1 MGIIN
6 EFRRNRQGHVSA
18 QPPAEGGK
26 TVEQQKILDLSYL
39 IDMMGKVLNNIK
51 TGEGDIDRNR
61 KHSYVWTVDIANVLG
76 RVDTPQW
83 VFMIESMIEWL
94 VDSYTS
100 VQPNGKWELYDFE
113 SRMEQNEIKRRR
125 AVGQNQD
132 GTPQIHESIEPRQ
145 TLVVGLQLVDVK
157 GEKDLIYEM
166 GRPRKRQENSFDPEV
181 LKEMLRHGPQMANAA
196 PDPEVEKKM
205 EAQSH
210 QIETQAA
217 ELEQLRDQMRQNS
230 EIMAGLLA
238 ELQSGRL
245 SQEQAEEPVKKPASK
260 TTTRRRKK

>member
-1 MGIIN
+1 M
-6 EFRRNRQGHVSA
+6 
-18 QPPAEGGK
+18 
-26 TVEQQKILDLSYL
+26 
-39 IDMMGKVLNNIK
+39 
-51 TGEGDIDRNR
+51 
-61 KHSYVWTVDIANVLG
+61 
-76 RVDTPQW
+76 
-83 VFMIESMIEWL
+83 
-94 VDSYTS
+94 
-100 VQPNGKWELYDFE
+100 
-113 SRMEQNEIKRRR
+113 
-125 AVGQNQD
+125 
-132 GTPQIHESIEPRQ
+132 
-145 TLVVGLQLVDVK
+145 K